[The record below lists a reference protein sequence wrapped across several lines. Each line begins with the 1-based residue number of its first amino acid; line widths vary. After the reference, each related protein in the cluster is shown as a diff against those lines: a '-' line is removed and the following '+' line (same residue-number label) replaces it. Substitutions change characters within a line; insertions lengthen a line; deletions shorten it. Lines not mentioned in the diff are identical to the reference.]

1 MKPCLLVNSLKMN
14 YALLENFLN
23 EAPRENDFSSGLR
36 LHSFFPHTTSVR
48 RHIQPI
54 TAHVQRGRQV
64 KPYTSNSGFCCD
76 TYAFAPWQ
84 GQGRSGMAA
93 VFAVSAHS
101 RPLSE
106 LIQQL
111 FSDE

>member
-1 MKPCLLVNSLKMN
+1 MKRQGKMISP
-14 YALLENFLN
+14 AVFVCTFFLTLHL
-23 EAPRENDFSSGLR
+23 SGD
-36 LHSFFPHTTSVR
+36 
-48 RHIQPI
+48 IQPI
-54 TAHVQRGRQV
+54 PAQVQRGRQV

-84 GQGRSGMAA
+84 GHGRSGMAA
-93 VFAVSAHS
+93 VSAVSAHS

-111 FSDE
+111 FSNE